1 MDMVERLVLTGVDER
16 GVATLTLNRPEVHNA
31 YNGAMIEALS
41 AAVGAFAPDPRV
53 RLLVLRANG
62 KHFQAGAD
70 LDWLR
75 EVAGFAL
82 EDNVAFSRHTTAA
95 MRALNAFSRP
105 TLALVHGACYGG
117 GVGMVACCDVAIATA
132 SARFALTEV
141 RWGVIPAPIVP
152 QLCAAMGVRS
162 MRRYGI
168 TGERFDA
175 EEAQRIGLVH
185 ELCADDD
192 LDRASA
198 PIIEAILRSAPDAV
212 RDSKRLVLT
221 YAGLDLSDQQVEA
234 LSVQAALKRASAEAA
249 EGLASFR
256 DQRDPAWYALRAGPQ
271 S

>member
-1 MDMVERLVLTGVDER
+1 MLERLVLTAIDER
-16 GVATLTLNRPEVHNA
+16 GIATLTLNRPEVHNA
-31 YNGAMIEALS
+31 YNGAMVDELIEAVDAL
-41 AAVGAFAPDPRV
+41 AADERV
-53 RLLVLRANG
+53 RLLMLRANG

-70 LDWLR
+70 LAWLR
-75 EVAGFAL
+75 EVASCAL
-82 EDNVAFSRHTTAA
+82 EDNVAFSRRTTLA
-95 MRALNAFSRP
+95 MRALNAFPWP

-162 MRRYGI
+162 LRRYGV

-175 EEAQRIGLVH
+175 NEALRIGLVH
-185 ELCADDD
+185 EVCADDA
-192 LDRASA
+192 LDQAAA
-198 PIIEAILRSAPDAV
+198 PIIKAILRSAPEAV
-212 RDSKRLVLT
+212 RDSKRLVLAH
-221 YAGLDLSDQQVEA
+221 AGLDLSDQQVEA

-256 DQRDPAWYALRAGPQ
+256 DQRDPAWYAP
-271 S
+271 

>member
-1 MDMVERLVLTGVDER
+1 MAESLVLRAIDER

-31 YNGAMIEALS
+31 YNGPMIEALIE
-41 AAVGAFAPDPRV
+41 AATALAADERV

-70 LDWLR
+70 LAWLR
-75 EVAGFAL
+75 EVAGFPL
-82 EDNVAFSRHTTAA
+82 EQNVAFSRRTTLA
-95 MRALNAFSRP
+95 MRALNAFPRP

-117 GVGMVACCDVAIATA
+117 GVGMVACCDVALATA

-141 RWGVIPAPIVP
+141 RWGVIPAPIIP

-162 MRRYGI
+162 LRRYGA

-175 EEAQRIGLVH
+175 NEAQRIGLVH
-185 ELCADDD
+185 EVCADDG
-192 LDRASA
+192 LDRAAA
-198 PIIEAILRSAPDAV
+198 PIIDAVLKSAPEAV
-212 RDSKRLVLT
+212 RDSKRLVLAH
-221 YAGLDLSDQQVEA
+221 AGLDVSDQQVEA

-256 DQRDPAWYALRAGPQ
+256 DQRDPGWYAPA
-271 S
+271 